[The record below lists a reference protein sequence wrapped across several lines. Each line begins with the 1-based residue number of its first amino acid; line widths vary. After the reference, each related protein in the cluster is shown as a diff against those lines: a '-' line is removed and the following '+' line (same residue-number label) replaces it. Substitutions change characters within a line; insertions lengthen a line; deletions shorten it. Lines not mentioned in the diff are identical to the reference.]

1 MQRVYYNW
9 SDSDNSEC
17 MRAMSFFTN
26 NKVKQNLEHRYYE
39 VVDENNHVKIVN
51 QLTYYLCQNVHVMIK
66 QNAVIF

>member
-1 MQRVYYNW
+1 
-9 SDSDNSEC
+9 
-17 MRAMSFFTN
+17 MRAMSFVTN

-51 QLTYYLCQNVHVMIK
+51 LLTYYLCQNIRVTIK